1 MEYICYIRIAKYRIS
16 RENEERNTSFYV
28 IEHIFR
34 KHFVSLQRYKI
45 KERCKTRF
53 PKRGE
58 HKKMRIMKKNANE
71 IFMLQ
76 YQIKRYQAMG
86 NGTMCQTLNGKLQ
99 KLLAKQ
105 PLVTM

>member
-1 MEYICYIRIAKYRIS
+1 
-16 RENEERNTSFYV
+16 
-28 IEHIFR
+28 
-34 KHFVSLQRYKI
+34 
-45 KERCKTRF
+45 
-53 PKRGE
+53 
-58 HKKMRIMKKNANE
+58 MKKNANE

-105 PLVTM
+105 SLVTVSYTHLTLPTSYGV

>member
-1 MEYICYIRIAKYRIS
+1 
-16 RENEERNTSFYV
+16 
-28 IEHIFR
+28 
-34 KHFVSLQRYKI
+34 
-45 KERCKTRF
+45 
-53 PKRGE
+53 
-58 HKKMRIMKKNANE
+58 MKKNANE

-105 PLVTM
+105 SLVTMLNTMNKGQGTFQFSALFLFYPSILMVSTNNKLTLHPYLPTVNRNSL